1 VRPCLDANPLTGRQA
16 HERPLRRGSGRSCA
30 VAARVPWDNHR
41 VIAVAR
47 KAFVSSIVVVAVVV
61 GALALWKLKLIIAL
75 LFLAFIVAAAMR
87 PGVEALRARGV
98 PRGFGIL
105 IHYIVLLAL
114 IGGLLWL
121 AVPRAVNQVQD
132 AIKTLPK
139 TEQTAAEKKNQSFKH
154 KLLVD
159 IHKRLENLP
168 TGSKLVRPAVNITV
182 RAFEILVGIFFVLAS
197 AAYWIFEREK
207 AERLVV
213 SLLPLDKRKVVRDT
227 WNLIDLKLGAFV
239 RGQLILILLVGTVL
253 SLAFWL
259 IGVPYW
265 ILVGSFAGIVEIVP
279 VIGPLAAG
287 ALAIGVGLTKSVGV
301 GLAAGIAVLVVRLS
315 EDYVIIPRVLGE
327 AVGLSPLVVLVAV
340 TTVGILF
347 GGFAVLLAVPL
358 AAVVAT
364 LIDVILLDKDP
375 AKEEVPTV
383 LFPAKDAETV

>member
-1 VRPCLDANPLTGRQA
+1 V
-16 HERPLRRGSGRSCA
+16 A
-30 VAARVPWDNHR
+30 V
-41 VIAVAR
+41 VAR
-47 KAFVSSIVVVAVVV
+47 KAFVSTIVVVAVVV

-75 LFLAFIVAAAMR
+75 LFLAFIIAAAMR
-87 PGVEALRARGV
+87 PGVESLRARGV
-98 PRGFGIL
+98 PRGFGVL
-105 IHYIVLLAL
+105 IHYIGLLAV

-139 TEQTAAEKKNQSFKH
+139 VEQTAAEKKNQSFKH
-154 KLLVD
+154 KVLVD

-168 TGSKLVRPAVNITV
+168 TGSKLVKPAVNITV
-182 RAFEILVGIFFVLAS
+182 RAFEILLGIFFVLAS
-197 AAYWIFEREK
+197 AAYWIFERDR

-213 SLLPLDKRKVVRDT
+213 QLLPLDKRKIVRDT

-253 SLAFWL
+253 SLAFWV

-375 AKEEVPTV
+375 AKEEVPAV